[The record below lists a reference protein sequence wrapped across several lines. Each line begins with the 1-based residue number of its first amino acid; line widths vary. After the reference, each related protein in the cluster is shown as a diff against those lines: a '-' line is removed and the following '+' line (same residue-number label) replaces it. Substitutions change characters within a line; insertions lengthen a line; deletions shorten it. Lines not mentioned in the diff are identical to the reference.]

1 MKCLYNGHPAP
12 ELPAYSQSE
21 FPYALIVSAN
31 ADNTALI
38 LMLCVN
44 RPYYGTNPEDSTKT
58 GVYNT
63 GRMKVYTCTDTDE
76 AWSFSME
83 TENPLTAND
92 DDPGGGVIW
101 TRENILKTGEQV
113 WMAGSEPVPMGVSE
127 SWIRSF
133 KTGLALGLMGAP
145 LPYTGKEPVAY
156 KYNGVRLPKLPE
168 WYTELYKKTYPYVVI
183 YDSTKYGPGYY
194 LYLCSMKPIPTSS
207 TVYFRIADADHPHL
221 LSICE
226 SPFSE
231 WGEAELKSNG
241 VTVSQSNLVWVNTD
255 FVNEDGSVYF
265 AASDPV
271 PVYE

>member
-1 MKCLYNGHPAP
+1 MKCLYNGHIAP
-12 ELPAYSQSE
+12 ELPVYDQGE

-83 TENPLTAND
+83 TENPLTSND

-101 TRENILKTGEQV
+101 TREDILKTGELV
-113 WMAGSEPVPMGVSE
+113 WMEGSEPVPVGVSE
-127 SWIRSF
+127 SWLRSF
-133 KTGLALGLMGAP
+133 KTGLALGLTGAP
-145 LPYTGKEPVAY
+145 LPFPQKEPVAY
-156 KYNGVRLPKLPE
+156 LYNGVRLPKLPE
-168 WYTELYKKTYPYVVI
+168 WDKVKYPYAVLQGMSGSYRLNVSSLPIYAIKQGEKTYI
-183 YDSTKYGPGYY
+183 
-194 LYLCSMKPIPTSS
+194 
-207 TVYFRIADADHPHL
+207 
-221 LSICE
+221 
-226 SPFSE
+226 
-231 WGEAELKSNG
+231 
-241 VTVSQSNLVWVNTD
+241 TVSQDAEGHNYQIATGSEYWEGGMFGGVSPIVSLPVFWANYDVKY
-255 FVNEDGSVYF
+255 EDGKPYLT
-265 AASDPV
+265 ASEPV